1 MAREKEGLDYFP
13 LDVHFNDEMN
23 LIKAE
28 YGLKGVGLFAI
39 LLQKIYG
46 GRGYYCPWDSDV
58 ELVFASANGV
68 GVSFVREV
76 VTALMNRGILS
87 RDKFEQYG
95 VLTSDG
101 IQKRYIEA
109 ASRRVSKKIYGEY
122 LLVPA
127 PKKWDIVSIFADNV
141 DTNAE
146 NVNRYAQRKR
156 KYTTTTTVGMVR
168 ACARE
173 EQPVENSVKTP
184 PNFVDVAFYMRDDL
198 GLDSTDAWKQAET
211 FVAWNAKRH
220 WDCLPDWELAADL
233 WVARIT
239 CPKS

>member
-141 DTNAE
+141 DINAE
-146 NVNRYAQRKR
+146 NVNRHAQRKGTD
-156 KYTTTTTVGMVR
+156 TTTTTVSMVR
-168 ACARE
+168 ACARGSL
-173 EQPVENSVKTP
+173 PVENSVLP
-184 PNFVDVAFYMRDDL
+184 PLLAAVTDHIYQRTDL
-198 GLDSTDAWKQAET
+198 SVEEAKAQANT
-211 FVAWNAKRH
+211 FIAWNAKRG

-239 CPKS
+239 CPKG